1 MYEITKKRLLSNT
14 ANNCRGKNDEEMGR
28 FVIPW
33 DARAGEQEDDEIESF
48 LRKICNYP
56 GRWPR

>member
-1 MYEITKKRLLSNT
+1 MWLLFNVASNYRKKN
-14 ANNCRGKNDEEMGR
+14 EEMAW
-28 FVIPW
+28 FVISW
-33 DARAGEQEDDEIESF
+33 GARAVEQEDDEIESF